1 MQSSKPHWLTRQRL
15 LLYSFAALVSLASIY
30 ISWIAHANG
39 YLDQQGRPVGAD
51 FITFWGASRLALDG
65 APAAAYHLPAL
76 YVAEQAAVPGLKVQ
90 FAWFYPPTFYLLVL
104 PLALA
109 PYIVAYAL
117 FMAATLAMYCAVFWR
132 VVRRPEAMWA
142 LAGFSGLWLN
152 LTQGQN
158 AFLTAALAA
167 AALHCLGRRPA
178 VAGVFLGL
186 LAVKPHL
193 ALLFP
198 LALVAARAWRTLSV
212 ATVTALLL
220 TIASVAT
227 LGPATLTAFFDKL
240 DFARALLEQGLLP
253 LVKMPSM
260 FAAMRVMQ
268 LPLWLAYAAQAA
280 GATAAA
286 TLVWRA
292 WRSAAPAGL
301 RYALLM
307 TASMLVSPYI
317 YDYDLAWLAFPM
329 AWLGL
334 HAAREGWHAGEREL
348 MLALWLLPIVQAPL
362 GKAVPIL
369 AGPPLLF
376 AFMWMLWRRIRA
388 AGAAQPA

>member
-1 MQSSKPHWLTRQRL
+1 MQASKPHWLNRKRL
-15 LLYSFAALVSLASIY
+15 VLYSFAALVSLASIY
-30 ISWIAHANG
+30 ISWLAHASG
-39 YLDQQGRPVGAD
+39 HLDKQGRPIGAD

-65 APAAAYHLPAL
+65 TPAAAYQLPAL
-76 YVAEQAAVPGLKVQ
+76 YAAEQAAVPGLKVQ

-117 FMAATLAMYCAVFWR
+117 FMAGTLAMYCAVFWR
-132 VVRRPEAMWA
+132 LLRRPEAMWA

-167 AALHCLGRRPA
+167 AALHCLERRPA
-178 VAGVFLGL
+178 LAGVFLGL
-186 LAVKPHL
+186 LAIKPHL

-198 LALVAARAWRTLSV
+198 LALAAAQAWRTLAV
-212 ATVTALLL
+212 AAATALAL
-220 TIASVAT
+220 TIASMAALGAAT
-227 LGPATLTAFFDKL
+227 LAAFFDNL
-240 DFARALLEQGLLP
+240 NFARALLEQGLLP
-253 LVKMPSM
+253 LVKMPSL

-268 LPLWLAYAAQAA
+268 LPLWLAYGAQAA

-286 TLVWRA
+286 ALVWRA

-307 TASMLVSPYI
+307 TASMLASPYI

-329 AWLGL
+329 GWLGL
-334 HAAREGWHAGEREL
+334 HAARTGWHAGEREML
-348 MLALWLLPIVQAPL
+348 LALWLLPIVQAPL

-369 AGPPLLF
+369 VGPPLLF

-388 AGAAQPA
+388 DGAAQPA